1 MKKIIL
7 FFLFTAIS
15 SYSQNLPESYLL
27 ENELRL
33 KKVTSGSP
41 VQLGNSI
48 TDIVV
53 AGDTVILGTGK
64 GLSISYDRGE
74 SWINFYNHPDFGKE
88 SISAVAY
95 KNGFIW
101 VATAHSVERDG
112 QILPEGSGLRFSS
125 DGGLTWKKIDQPVDH
140 KDSNKVVYGSN
151 VLNALPITTAI
162 NNITYDIGLTRDAVW
177 IASFAG
183 GLRKSTDLGKTWER
197 VVIPPDNLD
206 SIKPTEAY
214 NFDLSPVSGN
224 LGYQNN
230 LNHRVFS
237 IYVQN
242 DSIIW
247 VGTAGGINKTT
258 DGGKSWIK
266 FNKQNQTNHISGNF
280 VVAIGGT
287 EYQNNHYVYAATWK
301 AEDLTEE
308 YGISL
313 TSDGGANWS
322 ISNKDVR
329 IHNFGFLSRI
339 AYAAGSTGLF
349 RSDDFGSSWIK
360 APIIV
365 DSLTKQRILTSTFYS
380 VATQGNTIWVGSNE
394 GLAKTTET
402 GFAWAA
408 PWRVYLAFVPV
419 KSKAETYAYPNPF
432 DPEGDVLKIKYTTE
446 GRDEKV
452 TIRIYDFGMNL
463 VKTIIQNAPR
473 SGAIDQR
480 IQQTEF
486 WNGKDE
492 FGNVVSNGV
501 YFYSVQIGN
510 DEPVWGKILV
520 IR

>member
-1 MKKIIL
+1 MRKIIL
-7 FFLFTAIS
+7 FILIFAIQIF
-15 SYSQNLPESYLL
+15 SQNLPFNFHL
-27 ENELRL
+27 ENEIRL
-33 KKVTSGSP
+33 NKSLSTSP

-74 SWINFYNHPDFGKE
+74 SWSNFYNHPDFGKE

-112 QILPEGSGLRFSS
+112 QILPEGSGLRYSS
-125 DGGLTWKKIDQPVDH
+125 DGGKTWVKINQPVDH
-140 KDSNKVVYGSN
+140 KDSNKVVYGIN
-151 VLNALPITTAI
+151 ILNALPITTTI
-162 NNITYDIGLTRDAVW
+162 SNITYDISLSNNAVW

-183 GLRKSTDLGKTWER
+183 GLRKSTDLGRTWQR
-197 VVIPPDNLD
+197 VVLPPDYLD
-206 SIKPTEAY
+206 TIRPTQSY
-214 NFDLSPVSGN
+214 SFTLSPTSGN
-224 LGYQNN
+224 LGYENN

-237 IYVQN
+237 VYVQN
-242 DSIIW
+242 DTTIY
-247 VGTAGGINKTT
+247 VGTANGINKST
-258 DGGKSWIK
+258 DGGLTWFKYT
-266 FNKQNQTNHISGNF
+266 KQNQTNHISGNF

-287 EYQNNHYVYAATWK
+287 RYQNRDYIFAATWK

-308 YGISL
+308 YAISI
-313 TSDGGANWS
+313 TSDDGANWS
-322 ISNKDVR
+322 ISNKSVR
-329 IHNFGFLSRI
+329 IHNFGFLNNI
-339 AYAAGSTGLF
+339 AYAAGSSGLF
-349 RSDDFGSSWIK
+349 RSDNFGASWVK
-360 APIIV
+360 APTIV
-365 DSLTKQRILTSTFYS
+365 DEITKQRILTSTFYS
-380 VATQGNTIWVGSNE
+380 VNTQGNIIWAGSNE
-394 GLAKTTET
+394 GLARTTET
-402 GFAWAA
+402 GLAWAS

-419 KSKAETYAYPNPF
+419 KNRTETYAYPNPF
-432 DPEGDVLKIKYTTE
+432 DPEGDVLKIKYTTN
-446 GRDEKV
+446 GKDDKV

-473 SGAIDQR
+473 SGLVDQR

-492 FGNVVSNGV
+492 FGKIVSNGV

-510 DEPVWGKILV
+510 DDPIWGKILV

>member
-7 FFLFTAIS
+7 FTLVIVS
-15 SYSQNLPESYLL
+15 NIYSQNFPDSYLL
-27 ENELRL
+27 YQEKILR
-33 KKVTSGSP
+33 KINSTSP

-48 TDIVV
+48 TDIVI

-64 GLSISYDRGE
+64 GLSISYDKGE
-74 SWINFYNHPDFGKE
+74 SWINYYNHPDFGTE

-112 QILPEGSGLRFSS
+112 QILPEGSGLKYSS
-125 DGGLTWKKIDQPVDH
+125 DGGLHWNKIEQPIDH
-140 KDSNKVVYGSN
+140 KDSNKVIYGIN
-151 VLNALPITTAI
+151 ILNALPITTTI
-162 NNITYDIGLTRDAVW
+162 NNITYDIGLTGNAVW

-197 VVIPPDNLD
+197 VVLPPDYLD

-214 NFDLSPVSGN
+214 NFTLSPTSGN
-224 LGYQNN
+224 LGYENN

-237 IYVQN
+237 VYVQN
-242 DSIIW
+242 DSIIY
-247 VGTAGGINKTT
+247 VGTANGINKTT

-266 FNKQNQTNHISGNF
+266 FTKQNQTNHISGNF

-287 EYQNNHYVYAATWK
+287 NFQNIDYIFAATWK

-308 YGISL
+308 YGVSIS
-313 TSDGGANWS
+313 SDGGLNWS
-322 ISNKDVR
+322 VSNRDVR
-329 IHNFGFLSRI
+329 IHNFGFLNQF

-349 RSDDFGSSWIK
+349 RSDNFGLSWLK
-360 APIIV
+360 APTIV

-380 VATQGNTIWVGSNE
+380 VNTQGNIIWAGSNE
-394 GLAKTTET
+394 GLARTTET

-408 PWRVYLAFVPV
+408 PWKVYLAYVPV
-419 KSKAETYAYPNPF
+419 KSSSETYAYPNPF
-432 DPEGDVLKIKYTTE
+432 DPEADILKIKYTTN
-446 GRDEKV
+446 GQDEKI
-452 TIRIYDFGMNL
+452 TIRIFDFGMNL
-463 VKTIIQNAPR
+463 IKTIIQNAPR
-473 SGAIDQR
+473 SGAVDQR

-492 FGNVVSNGV
+492 FGKFVSNGV

-510 DEPVWGKILV
+510 NEPIWGKILV

>member
-7 FFLFTAIS
+7 IILLIITKI
-15 SYSQNLPESYLL
+15 YSQNLPESYLL
-27 ENELRL
+27 DQEKILR
-33 KKVTSGSP
+33 KINSTSP

-48 TDIVV
+48 TDIVI

-74 SWINFYNHPDFGKE
+74 SWINFYNHPDFGTE

-95 KNGFIW
+95 KNGYIW

-112 QILPEGSGLRFSS
+112 QVLPEGSGLRYSS
-125 DGGLTWKKIDQPVDH
+125 DGGKNWIKIEQPVDH
-140 KDSNKVVYGSN
+140 KDSNKVVYGIN
-151 VLNALPITTAI
+151 ILNALPVTTKI
-162 NNITYDIGLTRDAVW
+162 SNITYDIGLTSDAVW

-183 GLRKSTDLGKTWER
+183 GLRKSTDLGKTWQR
-197 VVIPPDNLD
+197 VVLPPDYLD
-206 SIKPTEAY
+206 TIKPTESY
-214 NFDLSPVSGN
+214 TFTLSPTSGN
-224 LGYQNN
+224 LGYESN

-237 IYVQN
+237 IFIQN
-242 DSIIW
+242 DSTIY
-247 VGTAGGINKTT
+247 VGTANGINKST
-258 DGGKSWIK
+258 DGGLTWFK
-266 FNKQNQTNHISGNF
+266 FTKQNQTNHISGNF

-287 EYQNNHYVYAATWK
+287 NYQSRDYVFAATWK

-308 YGISL
+308 YGISI
-313 TSDGGANWS
+313 TSDGGMNWS

-329 IHNFGFLSRI
+329 IHNFGFLNNI
-339 AYAAGSTGLF
+339 AYAAGSSGLF
-349 RSDDFGSSWIK
+349 RSDNFGLSWTK
-360 APIIV
+360 APTIV

-380 VATQGNTIWVGSNE
+380 VNTQGNTIWAGSNE
-394 GLAKTTET
+394 GLARTTET

-408 PWRVYLAFVPV
+408 SWRVYLAYVPV
-419 KSKAETYAYPNPF
+419 KNKSETYAYPNPF
-432 DPEGDVLKIKYTTE
+432 DPEADVLKIKYTTN
-446 GRDEKV
+446 GQDEKI
-452 TIRIYDFGMNL
+452 TIRMFDVGMNL

-473 SGAIDQR
+473 SGVVDQR

-492 FGNVVSNGV
+492 FGNFVSNGV

-510 DEPVWGKILV
+510 SEPIWGKILV

>member
-7 FFLFTAIS
+7 ILLIIALKA
-15 SYSQNLPESYLL
+15 YSQNVPETYFL
-27 ENELRL
+27 EKEIKLNKTLS
-33 KKVTSGSP
+33 TSP

-74 SWINFYNHPDFGKE
+74 SWINFYNHPDFGTE

-95 KNGFIW
+95 KNGYIW

-112 QILPEGSGLRFSS
+112 QILPEGSGLKYSS
-125 DGGLTWKKIDQPVDH
+125 DGGKTWSKINQPVDH
-140 KDSNKVVYGSN
+140 KDSNKVVYGIN
-151 VLNALPITTAI
+151 LLNALPITTTI
-162 NNITYDIGLTRDAVW
+162 SNITYDIGLTNDAVW

-183 GLRKSTDLGKTWER
+183 GLRKSTDFGRTWQR
-197 VVIPPDNLD
+197 VVLPPDYLD
-206 SIKPTEAY
+206 TIKPTESY
-214 NFDLSPVSGN
+214 TFTLSPTSGN
-224 LGYQNN
+224 LGYENN

-242 DSIIW
+242 DSVIY
-247 VGTAGGINKTT
+247 VGTANGINKTT
-258 DGGKSWIK
+258 DGGQTWFKYT
-266 FNKQNQTNHISGNF
+266 KQNQTNHISGNF
-280 VVAIGGT
+280 VVALGGT
-287 EYQNNHYVYAATWK
+287 RYQNQDYIFAATWK

-308 YGISL
+308 YGISIS
-313 TSDGGANWS
+313 SDGGINWI
-322 ISNKDVR
+322 ISNKEQR
-329 IHNFGFLSRI
+329 IHNFGFLNNFT
-339 AYAAGSTGLF
+339 YAAGSNGLF
-349 RSDDFGSSWIK
+349 RSDNFGQSWIK
-360 APIIV
+360 APTIV
-365 DSLTKQRILTSTFYS
+365 DSLTKQRILTSSFYS
-380 VATQGNTIWVGSNE
+380 VNTQGNTIWVGSNE
-394 GLAKTTET
+394 GLARTIET

-419 KSKAETYAYPNPF
+419 KSKSETYAYPNPF
-432 DPEGDVLKIKYTTE
+432 DPEGDVLKIKYTTD
-446 GRDEKV
+446 GQDAKV

-473 SGAIDQR
+473 SGAVDSR

-492 FGNVVSNGV
+492 FGNIVSNGV
-501 YFYSVQIGN
+501 YFYSVQIGD